1 MAASGGLLLAATL
14 AVSSAAGGAQVSET
28 KGIRIANVILRV
40 ADMGRS
46 LAFYRDQ
53 LGLAV
58 RHAGDEFSF
67 LDAGG
72 VILVLNKPE
81 RAPEGTGGGLAAL
94 TEIVLEVPDVRASFG
109 AMKERGVPF
118 RVDLRPV
125 TSDGRRDLLA
135 SDFRDPD
142 GHAVSLTGW
151 VAK

>member
-1 MAASGGLLLAATL
+1 
-14 AVSSAAGGAQVSET
+14 VSET

-53 LGLAV
+53 LGLGV
-58 RHAGDEFSF
+58 RHASGEFSF

-72 VILVLNKPE
+72 VMLVLNKPE
-81 RAPEGTGGGLAAL
+81 RVPDGAGGGLTAL
-94 TEIVLEVPDVRASFG
+94 TEIVFEVPDVRAAFSSL
-109 AMKERGVPF
+109 KERGVPF
-118 RVDLRPV
+118 RVELRPV
-125 TSDGRRDLLA
+125 TSDGQRDLLA